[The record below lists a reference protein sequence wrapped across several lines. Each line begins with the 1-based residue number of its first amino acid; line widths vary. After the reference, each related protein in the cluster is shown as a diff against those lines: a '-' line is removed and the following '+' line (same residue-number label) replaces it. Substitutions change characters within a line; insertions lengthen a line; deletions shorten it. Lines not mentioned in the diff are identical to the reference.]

1 MHRNLLTLAA
11 LIAAASVSAQ
21 TVYDY
26 TIPTQYN
33 SVNSTVQFAFPATVQ
48 TTGGATLSLQWAAC
62 YSGGFGASSINV
74 QINTST
80 GWVDVIDENDNTQ
93 SCVFVNESAFIPAG
107 VFADAITVGGGTLQ
121 CRMDAD
127 DGCQPGVGC
136 SFLND
141 PVVRNLRLQYTV
153 SAADFSIADATIC
166 PGGTVAFT
174 DESINNPSTYLWQFE
189 GGQPATSTV
198 QDPVVQY
205 AAPGTYDVTLIVET
219 EDGPDTLVRTNA
231 VTVYSLPLV
240 NAGADE
246 VLCPGES
253 TQLQALGGVAYQWV
267 PATFLDDPA
276 IADPVTTPTSNIN
289 YTVLVTDANG
299 CQGSDAVSIVVQ
311 PEPVLSVGAGSIVL
325 CAGDTL
331 SLAASGALLYTWSPN
346 FFISATSGTSV
357 NVWPPDDFNYQLTGT
372 DAFGCSS
379 ELAIA
384 VDVVAPPEPP
394 TVVNEAGLLSTSSA
408 ASHQWLLEG
417 EPVDGAT
424 DSIFIPALNGN
435 YSVIITD
442 ENGCTAQS
450 TPVYYGSVGLAD
462 QVANHLRVYPQP
474 ATDLMVVSGVPA
486 GARLQLIDA
495 TGRTVLTKSST
506 SVDLVT
512 LDVSK
517 LSAGSYIVEVGAAQG
532 VQRVQ
537 VVVE

>member
-1 MHRNLLTLAA
+1 MHRNILTLAA
-11 LIAAASVSAQ
+11 LIAAAAVSAQ

-80 GWVDVIDENDNTQ
+80 GWVDIIDESDNTQ

-153 SAADFSIADATIC
+153 SSADFSIADATIC

-205 AAPGTYDVTLIVET
+205 AAPGTYDVTLIIET
-219 EDGPDTLVRTNA
+219 EDGPDTLVRANA

-253 TQLQALGGVAYQWV
+253 TQLQALGGVEYQWV
-267 PATFLDDPA
+267 PATFLDDPS
-276 IADPVTTPTSNIN
+276 IANPVTTPTNNIN

-311 PEPVLSVGAGSIVL
+311 PAPVVTVGGETNTL
-325 CAGDTL
+325 CFGDTL
-331 SLAASGALLYTWSPN
+331 SLEAEGALLYTWSPN
-346 FFISATSGTSV
+346 FFIIANGASFQV
-357 NVWPPDDFNYQLTGT
+357 FPDFDYSWEITGT

-379 ELAIA
+379 TTNLF
-384 VDVVAPPEPP
+384 VDVVSPPLAP

-417 EPVDGAT
+417 EPVEGAT
-424 DSIFIPALNGN
+424 DSIFIPEVNGN
-435 YSVIITD
+435 YTVIITD

-474 ATDLMVVSGVPA
+474 ATELMVVSGVPA

-495 TGRTVLTKSST
+495 TGRTVLTKSGT

-517 LSAGSYIVEVGAAQG
+517 LSAGSYIVEVRAAQG

>member
-62 YSGGFGASSINV
+62 YSGGFGPSSINV
-74 QINTST
+74 QISTST
-80 GWVDVIDENDNTQ
+80 GWVDIIDESDNTQ

-331 SLAASGALLYTWSPN
+331 SLAASGALLYT
-346 FFISATSGTSV
+346 
-357 NVWPPDDFNYQLTGT
+357 
-372 DAFGCSS
+372 
-379 ELAIA
+379 
-384 VDVVAPPEPP
+384 
-394 TVVNEAGLLSTSSA
+394 
-408 ASHQWLLEG
+408 
-417 EPVDGAT
+417 
-424 DSIFIPALNGN
+424 
-435 YSVIITD
+435 
-442 ENGCTAQS
+442 
-450 TPVYYGSVGLAD
+450 
-462 QVANHLRVYPQP
+462 
-474 ATDLMVVSGVPA
+474 
-486 GARLQLIDA
+486 
-495 TGRTVLTKSST
+495 
-506 SVDLVT
+506 
-512 LDVSK
+512 
-517 LSAGSYIVEVGAAQG
+517 
-532 VQRVQ
+532 
-537 VVVE
+537 